1 MREREWMCA
10 LENACVCMH
19 MGRAS
24 EQSVHSHASPH
35 ANKCTWKSIYTDVEA
50 CTGSCSTYRSEAG
63 FQLAQF
69 QRAFIEVS

>member
-1 MREREWMCA
+1 MCA
-10 LENACVCMH
+10 LENACVCTH

-24 EQSVHSHASPH
+24 EQSVHSHAGPH

-50 CTGSCSTYRSEAG
+50 CTGSYRSEAG
-63 FQLAQF
+63 FQLAQL